1 MKTYDRIFAAV
12 KATPWAIQPEKMD
25 EILAFLELKAAGGSV
40 GDQELERLRAAHE
53 LIAARSISRSSGG
66 VRVLPLMGMITHRV
80 NMMTDISG
88 GTSTEKFAESF
99 REAVADPAIKT
110 IVFDVD
116 SPGGQVDG
124 VPELADEIAA
134 ARSQKKIIAIANTTM
149 ASAAY
154 WLASQA
160 DEIVASPSAMIG
172 SVGVLWP
179 HTEISEAQKQA
190 GIKTTLITAGKYKG
204 EGSPLEPLTS
214 EARAH
219 MQSMVDSTHDQ
230 FITAVA
236 RGRRTSQRAVR
247 ENFGEGRVFTAQM
260 AMKMGMADRVAT
272 LDQVLEGLG
281 ARGSSNGARAAAELA
296 VPIVADV
303 AAGTA
308 ADASSQS
315 AIETSSTSKTA
326 VVVPQIQITKEVH
339 TMTTTETGEVLRLCQ
354 THGIDQKRAIAMIE
368 KEGMTV
374 DAASREILAEVAK
387 RDGKAISTSAAEQTA
402 MLELT
407 EREQKQYSII
417 RGINAKILESETS
430 KRQSCFELE
439 VSEQIAKGHEGKNH
453 GGIYVPWRLNVDQ
466 QSARQAAMRLAASG
480 MFSVGVSTALAAGA
494 STKGAELVFTE
505 PGPFIQF
512 LYNKMRLKEL
522 GAQTMSGLTGNQAL
536 PKQTGKAT
544 GSWVAENPGSDVAD
558 SNLTLAQVPLTP
570 KTYQSSSAYTRQ
582 LMAQAPSAG
591 IDIDNLVR
599 MDLGSDAALA
609 IDLAGIA
616 GTGSSDD
623 PTGITHTAGVQA
635 YTVEADAGNGGKP
648 TWNDITLMEELLEEV
663 NADQVGDFAW
673 LSTPGVK
680 GLFKRTPRL
689 LYAPAGGTTVNVT
702 GDPIWTDQDTID
714 GNEARS
720 SNQVPK
726 GLTVGTSHA
735 AHVLIC
741 GVFGSMV
748 NGLWGSGFELVVDPY
763 RLKKQGLIEL
773 TTFILTD
780 WALRYPVAFA
790 VASDCLTA

>member
-1 MKTYDRIFAAV
+1 MKTYERIFRAV
-12 KATPWAIQPEKMD
+12 YSAPWAIQEEKLNQ
-25 EILAFLELKAAGGSV
+25 ILAFLELKATGGSV

-66 VRVLPLMGMITHRV
+66 VRVLPLMGMITHRA
-80 NMMTDISG
+80 NMLTDISG

-134 ARSQKKIIAIANTTM
+134 ARGQKKIIAIANTTM
-149 ASAAY
+149 ASGAY

-160 DEIVASPSAMIG
+160 DEIVATPSAMIG

-219 MQSMVDSTHDQ
+219 MQSMVDSAHDQ

-236 RGRRTSQRAVR
+236 RGRRTSQRVVR
-247 ENFGEGRVFTAQM
+247 ENFGEGRVFNSQM

-281 ARGSSNGARAAAELA
+281 PRGSSNGARAAAEEVA
-296 VPIVADV
+296 PIAAAA
-303 AAGTA
+303 AAGA
-308 ADASSQS
+308 GSP
-315 AIETSSTSKTA
+315 AIESSSASTSKPAATA
-326 VVVPQIQITKEVH
+326 PQIQITKEVH

-387 RDGKAISTSAAEQTA
+387 RDGKPTTTPAAEQTT

-407 EREQKQYSII
+407 EREQKQYSLT
-417 RGINAKILESETS
+417 RGINAKILETESS

-439 VSEQIAKGHEGKNH
+439 VSEQIAKNHEGKNH
-453 GGIYVPWRLNVDQ
+453 GGIYVPWRLNVDP
-466 QSARQAAMRLAASG
+466 QSARQAAARLAASG

-544 GSWVAENPGSDVAD
+544 GSWVAENPGADVAD

-623 PTGITHTAGVQA
+623 PTGILHTAGVQA

-648 TWNDITLMEELLEEV
+648 TWDDITLMEELLEDV
-663 NADQVGDFAW
+663 NADQVGEFGW
-673 LSTPGVK
+673 LTTPGVK

-702 GDPIWTDQDTID
+702 GDPIWTDADTID
-714 GNEARS
+714 GYEARS

-726 GLTVGTSHA
+726 GLTIGTSHA
-735 AHVLIC
+735 AHALIC
-741 GVFGSMV
+741 GVFSSMV

-790 VASDCLTA
+790 ASVDCLTA